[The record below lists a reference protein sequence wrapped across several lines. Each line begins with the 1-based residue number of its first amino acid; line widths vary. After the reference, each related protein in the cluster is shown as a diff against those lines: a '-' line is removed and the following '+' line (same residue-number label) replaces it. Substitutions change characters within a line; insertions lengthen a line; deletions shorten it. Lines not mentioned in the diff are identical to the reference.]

1 MKLPVF
7 QNLPVRG
14 MKVSDPPPTHAALS
28 ERSRAL
34 DIDALA
40 DEYQDFRYQVA
51 PTWAHLTGEYSR
63 VGSYEDIS
71 RAAEDR
77 AIATSKD
84 FARRAEAIPDEGLDE
99 QQQISK
105 AMLEWD
111 ASSRAAVSSLR
122 MAEFAANPIFGI
134 QASIGT
140 YLPKLG
146 IPTAEVAEQMP
157 AKIEAIGQHFADLAQ
172 RHREGLDTG
181 RTPAAFAVAQT
192 TDQLETWLGT
202 EIADDPL
209 MAIAPTP
216 DDVDRPA
223 LLETITA
230 VITGHVRPAMEEYL
244 TVLRDDVTPQTRPD
258 EQCGLVHLPGGE
270 EIYSTLT
277 RYYTT
282 TDLTPKQIH
291 DIGLAQVA
299 SLAEEYAELGPS
311 VVGSSDVPTILAA
324 LRDDP
329 DLHHTNG
336 DDVVEASKVA
346 MAKARAVMT
355 DWFGRLPKSDCDVEP
370 TTSGA
375 KAYYFRPAKDGSRGG
390 IFFMNVS
397 EPGAW
402 GRFDIESTAYH
413 EGIPGHHLQ
422 IAIASELEDIPE
434 FRKTGF
440 VTAYGEGWGL
450 YTERLADEMG
460 LYGGPLDRIGML
472 AGDSMRACRLVVDT
486 GMHALGWSRQQ
497 AIDYLSANSPMQLSH
512 VTAEID
518 RYAVTPGQAL
528 SYMIGRLEIL
538 RMRADAQARQGDRF
552 DLKAFHD
559 AVLDSGAMPL
569 SLLEQQVAARLP

>member
-1 MKLPVF
+1 
-7 QNLPVRG
+7 
-14 MKVSDPPPTHAALS
+14 
-28 ERSRAL
+28 L

-40 DEYQDFRYQVA
+40 DEYQNFRYEVA
-51 PTWAHLTGEYSR
+51 PTWAHLTGEYSQ
-63 VGSYEDIS
+63 VGHYEDIS

-77 AIATSKD
+77 HIAASKD
-84 FARRAEAIPDEGLDE
+84 FALRAQAVPEDGLDE
-99 QQQISK
+99 QQRITK
-105 AMLEWD
+105 AMLDWD
-111 ASSRAAVSSLR
+111 ASSRGAVWSLR
-122 MAEFAANPIFGI
+122 MAEFSTDPIFGI
-134 QASIGT
+134 QAAVGT

-146 IPTAEVAEQMP
+146 IPTAEVADQMP
-157 AKIEAIGQHFADLAQ
+157 TKIKDIGRHFSDLAQ

-192 TDQLETWLGT
+192 IEQLETWLASPI
-202 EIADDPL
+202 EDDPL
-209 MAIAPTP
+209 LGIAPTP

-223 LLETITA
+223 LLETITV
-230 VITGHVRPAMEEYL
+230 VIAGHVRPAIEEYL
-244 TVLRDDVTPQTRPD
+244 AVLRDDVTRQVRPD
-258 EQCGLVHLPGGE
+258 EQCGLVHLPDGE
-270 EIYSTLT
+270 EAYSTLT
-277 RYYTT
+277 RFYTT
-282 TDLTPKQIH
+282 TDLSPKQIH
-291 DIGLAQVA
+291 DSGLAQVA
-299 SLAEEYAELGPS
+299 SLAEEYSQLGPD

-329 DLHHTNG
+329 ALHHTSG

-346 MAKARAVMT
+346 MAKARAAMT

-370 TTSGA
+370 TMAGA

-397 EPGAW
+397 EPEAW

-422 IAIASELEDIPE
+422 IAIAAELEDIPE

-486 GMHALGWSRQQ
+486 GMHALGWTRQQ
-497 AIDYLSANSPMQLSH
+497 AIDYLYANSPMQVGH

-538 RMRADAQARQGDRF
+538 RMRAEATSRQGDRF

-569 SLLEQQVAARLP
+569 SLLEKQVAARLP

>member
-1 MKLPVF
+1 M
-7 QNLPVRG
+7 
-14 MKVSDPPPTHAALS
+14 
-28 ERSRAL
+28 
-34 DIDALA
+34 DIDQLA
-40 DEYQDFRYQVA
+40 DEYQSFRYEFA
-51 PTWAHLTGEYSR
+51 PTWAHLTGEYSQ
-63 VGSYEDIS
+63 VGHYEDIS
-71 RAAEDR
+71 RAGEDR
-77 AIATSKD
+77 FIAASKD
-84 FARRAEAIPDEGLDE
+84 FALRAQATPEDGLDE
-99 QQQISK
+99 QQKISR
-105 AMLEWD
+105 AMLDWD

-134 QASIGT
+134 QAAIGT
-140 YLPKLG
+140 YLPKLS
-146 IPTAEVAEQMP
+146 IPTAVVAEQMP
-157 AKIEAIGQHFADLAQ
+157 AKVEAIGRHFADLAQ
-172 RHREGLDTG
+172 RHREGLDSG
-181 RTPAAFAVAQT
+181 RTPAAYAVAQT
-192 TDQLETWLGT
+192 IEQLETWLAT
-202 EIADDPL
+202 PIEDDPL
-209 MAIAPTP
+209 MGIAPTP
-216 DDVDRPA
+216 DDVDRSA
-223 LLETITA
+223 LLETLTE
-230 VITGHVRPAMEEYL
+230 VVSDHVRPAIEEYL
-244 TVLRDDVTPQTRPD
+244 AVLRDDVTPQARPD
-258 EQCGLVHLPGGE
+258 EQCGLVHLPDGDE
-270 EIYSTLT
+270 AYSTLT
-277 RYYTT
+277 RFYTT

-311 VVGSSDVPTILAA
+311 VVGSSDVPTILAS

-329 DLHHTNG
+329 ELHHTSG
-336 DDVVEASKVA
+336 DDIVEASKVA
-346 MAKARAVMT
+346 MAKAREAMN
-355 DWFGRLPKSDCDVEP
+355 DWFGRLPRSGCDVEP

-397 EPGAW
+397 EPEAW

-422 IAIASELEDIPE
+422 IAIAAELEDIPE

-440 VTAYGEGWGL
+440 VTAYAEGWGL

-460 LYGGPLDRIGML
+460 LYGGPLDRTGML

-538 RMRADAQARQGDRF
+538 RIRGEAKARQGDRF

-569 SLLEQQVAARLP
+569 SLLEKQVTARLP

>member
-1 MKLPVF
+1 
-7 QNLPVRG
+7 
-14 MKVSDPPPTHAALS
+14 VS
-28 ERSRAL
+28 
-34 DIDALA
+34 IDDLA
-40 DEYQDFRYQVA
+40 DEYQGLRYEVA
-51 PTWAHLTGEYSR
+51 PTWAHLTGEYSQ
-63 VGSYEDIS
+63 VGHYEEIS

-77 AIATSKD
+77 FIAASKD
-84 FARRAEAIPDEGLDE
+84 FALRAQAVPNDGLDE
-99 QQQISK
+99 QQQISR
-105 AMLEWD
+105 AMLDWD

-122 MAEFAANPIFGI
+122 MAEFAANPIFGV

-146 IPTAEVAEQMP
+146 IPTAAVAERMP

-172 RHREGLDTG
+172 RHREGLDGG

-192 TDQLETWLGT
+192 IEQLETWLAT
-202 EIADDPL
+202 PVEDDPL
-209 MAIAPTP
+209 TGLAPTP

-223 LLETITA
+223 LIETITA
-230 VITGHVRPAMEEYL
+230 VITGHVRPAIEEYL
-244 TVLRDDVTPQTRPD
+244 AVLRDDVTPQARPD
-258 EQCGLVHLPGGE
+258 EQCGLAHLPDGE
-270 EIYSTLT
+270 EVYSTLT
-277 RYYTT
+277 RFFTT
-282 TDLTPKQIH
+282 TDLSPKQIH

-329 DLHHTNG
+329 ALHHRNG
-336 DDVVEASKVA
+336 DDIVEASKVA
-346 MAKARAVMT
+346 MAKARAAMS
-355 DWFGRLPKSDCDVEP
+355 DWFGRLPKSDCDVEA

-390 IFFMNVS
+390 IFFMNVA
-397 EPGAW
+397 EPEAW

-422 IAIASELEDIPE
+422 IAIAAELEDIPE

-472 AGDSMRACRLVVDT
+472 AADSMRACRLVVDT

-497 AIDYLSANSPMQLSH
+497 AIDYLHANSPMQVGH

-538 RMRADAQARQGDRF
+538 RMRSEAKARQGDRF

-569 SLLEQQVAARLP
+569 SLLEKQVASRLP

>member
-1 MKLPVF
+1 
-7 QNLPVRG
+7 
-14 MKVSDPPPTHAALS
+14 VSIDQLS
-28 ERSRAL
+28 
-34 DIDALA
+34 
-40 DEYQDFRYQVA
+40 DEYQSFRYEVA
-51 PTWAHLTGEYSR
+51 PTWAHLTGEYSQ
-63 VGSYEDIS
+63 VGHYEDVS
-71 RAAEDR
+71 RAGEDR
-77 AIATSKD
+77 FIAASKD
-84 FARRAEAIPDEGLDE
+84 FALRAQATPEDGLDE
-99 QQQISK
+99 QQKISR
-105 AMLEWD
+105 AMLDWD

-134 QASIGT
+134 QAAIGT
-140 YLPKLG
+140 YLPKLS
-146 IPTAEVAEQMP
+146 IPTAVVAEQMP
-157 AKIEAIGQHFADLAQ
+157 AKVEAIGRHFADLAQ
-172 RHREGLDTG
+172 RHREGLDSG

-192 TDQLETWLGT
+192 IEQLETWLAT
-202 EIADDPL
+202 PIEDDPL
-209 MAIAPTP
+209 MGIAPTP
-216 DDVDRPA
+216 DDVDRSA
-223 LLETITA
+223 LLETLTA
-230 VITGHVRPAMEEYL
+230 VVSDHVRPAIEEYL
-244 TVLRDDVTPQTRPD
+244 AVLRDDVTPQARPD
-258 EQCGLVHLPGGE
+258 EQCGLVHLPDGDE
-270 EIYSTLT
+270 LYSTLT
-277 RYYTT
+277 RFYTT

-311 VVGSSDVPTILAA
+311 VVGSSDVPTILAS

-329 DLHHTNG
+329 ELHHTSG
-336 DDVVEASKVA
+336 DDIVEASKVA
-346 MAKARAVMT
+346 MAKARAAMT

-397 EPGAW
+397 EPEAW

-422 IAIASELEDIPE
+422 IAIAAELEDIPE

-440 VTAYGEGWGL
+440 VTAYAEGWGL

-538 RMRADAQARQGDRF
+538 HIRGEAKARQGDRF

-569 SLLEQQVAARLP
+569 SLLEKQVTARLP